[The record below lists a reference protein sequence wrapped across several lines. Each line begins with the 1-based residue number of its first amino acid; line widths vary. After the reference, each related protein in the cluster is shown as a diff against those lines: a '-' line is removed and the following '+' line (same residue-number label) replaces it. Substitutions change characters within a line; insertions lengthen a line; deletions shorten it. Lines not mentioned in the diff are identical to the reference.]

1 MYLFLLTCLESIY
14 LYYMFFIYKTKYSF
28 NFALYDKEVQSMG
41 KFFIHNDGQF
51 SNKICIFGKYMA
63 IIAIILAWIR
73 VYTFNNS
80 NSKNNI
86 FDITLGFNIIC
97 IILALLMNLNSFVYI
112 IPLIF
117 TEYYIL
123 TNINKE

>member
-14 LYYMFFIYKTKYSF
+14 LYYMFFIYKTNYSF
-28 NFALYDKEVQSMG
+28 NFALYDKEIQSMG
-41 KFFIHNDGQF
+41 KFFVHNDGQF
-51 SNKICIFGKYMA
+51 SNKICIFGKYLA

-80 NSKNNI
+80 NSSNI
-86 FDITLGFNIIC
+86 FDITLGFNLIC

-112 IPLIF
+112 IPLILS
-117 TEYYIL
+117 EYYIL
-123 TNINKE
+123 TNIIQV